1 MLPDVRAAFS
11 FLTILPLGFAEG
23 RKPGYAFA
31 WFPLVGLGIGITLAA
46 VAWLP
51 VGTPE
56 LRAFLILLTWVIL
69 TGALHLDGLADSCDG
84 LLATVEPQRRL
95 EIMRDPRTGSW
106 AVVGVVLLLLGK
118 WISLQTLPPWMLI
131 LPPVIGRWS
140 MVLAAYRYPYARS
153 TGLGAYFREGLGS
166 RQWWI
171 ATACTVLITAALAL
185 FVHPILAGLFPLG
198 LILALLLSRW
208 AAQRLGGG
216 LTGDVYGALCEIIEL
231 ACLLCL
237 AIFSPI

>member
-1 MLPDVRAAFS
+1 MLHDVRAAFS
-11 FLTILPLGFAEG
+11 FLTILPLGFSEG

-31 WFPLVGLGIGITLAA
+31 WFPLVGLVIGLVLAA

-51 VGTPE
+51 MGTPA

-69 TGALHLDGLADSCDG
+69 TGALHLDGLADACDG
-84 LLATVEPQRRL
+84 LLATVETERRL
-95 EIMRDPRTGSW
+95 EIMRDPRAGSW

-118 WISLQTLPPWMLI
+118 WVSLQSLPPWVLI

-153 TGLGAYFREGLGS
+153 TGLGAYFREGLGG

-171 ATACTVLITAALAL
+171 ATGITVLVSAGLAL
-185 FVHPILAGLFPLG
+185 VIHPVLAGLFPLG
-198 LILALLLSRW
+198 LIVAVLLSRW

-216 LTGDVYGALCEIIEL
+216 LTGDVYGAVCEVTEL
-231 ACLLCL
+231 ACLLTL
-237 AIFSPI
+237 ALLYST